1 MSDRQLA
8 RAATSGR
15 RLTFRLPADE
25 AVEGYLVGSDDFH
38 WLVAFLGDT
47 YLPEITLIHKGSAS
61 RIDISPAPT
70 LDDENPSYREFVT
83 RIGRGFWL
91 FCDKTYLGKTDPA
104 NTLEQA
110 S

>member
-1 MSDRQLA
+1 M
-8 RAATSGR
+8 
-15 RLTFRLPADE
+15 TFRLPDNE
-25 AVEGYLVGSDDFH
+25 GIEGYLVGSDDFH
-38 WLVAFLGDT
+38 WLVAHLGDT
-47 YLPEITLIHKGSAS
+47 YLPQITLVHKGSAS
-61 RIDISPAPT
+61 SITISPAPT
-70 LDDENPSYREFVT
+70 LDDETTSYQEFVT